1 MRTWHYSL
9 IVFLGGCCYGIL
21 STFVKLAY
29 SAGFSSSEVTGAQY
43 FFGAVL
49 SWIGV
54 MFIKKKRLDSKTIIK
69 LLLSG
74 IPFGLTGIFYYMSLQ
89 TLNASLAIV
98 LLFQF
103 IWIGSLYEWLFHKK
117 KPTRRKLVL
126 IGILL
131 VGSLLAARV
140 FSQETIS
147 VSWQGTLWALLA
159 ASTFALFLLLS
170 GSVGK
175 SVSPVLKSAFL
186 SSGATITVF
195 ACFPPAFL
203 LDPDVLIALTP
214 YGLVLGIFGVLLPPL
229 LYSIGMPHIGPGTG
243 SIMTSSELPIAVL
256 MSSIVLGEAVNG
268 YQWIGIIVILGS
280 IVLGS
285 FTPKEETGS

>member
-1 MRTWHYSL
+1 MKTWHYSL

-29 SAGFSSSEVTGAQY
+29 SAGFSSPEVTGAQY
-43 FFGAVL
+43 LFGAAL
-49 SWIGV
+49 SWIGMIFV
-54 MFIKKKRLDSKTIIK
+54 KKKSLDPKTILR

-74 IPFGLTGIFYYMSLQ
+74 IPFGLTGIFYYLSLQ

-103 IWIGSLYEWLFHKK
+103 IWIGSLYEWLFFKK
-117 KPTRRKLVL
+117 KPTRHKLAL

-131 VGSLLAARV
+131 VGSLLAANV
-140 FSQETIS
+140 FSQEEIS

-175 SVSPVLKSAFL
+175 SASPVLKSAFL
-186 SSGATITVF
+186 STGATITVF
-195 ACFPPAFL
+195 VCFPPTFFL
-203 LDPDVLIALTP
+203 DSDVLIALSP

-243 SIMTSSELPIAVL
+243 SLMTSSELPIAVL
-256 MSSIVLGEAVNG
+256 MSSIVLGESVNG
-268 YQWIGIIVILGS
+268 YQWLGIIVILCS

-285 FTPKEETGS
+285 FTSKEETGS

>member
-29 SAGFSSSEVTGAQY
+29 NAGFSPHEVTGVQY

-54 MFIKKKRLDSKTIIK
+54 MFIKKKRLDSKTIVK

-175 SVSPVLKSAFL
+175 SASPVLKSAFL
-186 SSGATITVF
+186 SSGATMTVF
-195 ACFPPAFL
+195 TCFPPAFL

>member
-1 MRTWHYSL
+1 MKTWQYSL

-29 SAGFSSSEVTGAQY
+29 SAGFSSPEVTGAQY
-43 FFGAVL
+43 FFGAAL

-54 MFIKKKRLDSKTIIK
+54 IFIKNKRLDPKTIFK

-103 IWIGSLYEWLFHKK
+103 IWIGSLYEWLFFKK
-117 KPTRRKLVL
+117 KPTPRKLIL
-126 IGILL
+126 IGVLMF
-131 VGSLLAARV
+131 GSLLAADV
-140 FSQETIS
+140 FAQEGIS
-147 VSWQGTLWALLA
+147 VPWQGALWGLLA

-175 SVSPVLKSAFL
+175 SASPVLKSAFL
-186 SSGATITVF
+186 STGATITVF
-195 ACFPPAFL
+195 ACFPPTFL
-203 LDPDVLIALTP
+203 LDSDVLIALSP

-256 MSSIVLGEAVNG
+256 MSSIVLGESVNG
-268 YQWIGIIVILGS
+268 YQWLGIIAILCS

-285 FTPKEETGS
+285 FKPKEETGS

>member
-54 MFIKKKRLDSKTIIK
+54 MFIKKKRLDSKTIVK

-186 SSGATITVF
+186 SSGATMTVF
-195 ACFPPAFL
+195 TCFPPAFL
-203 LDPDVLIALTP
+203 LDPDKLIALTP
-214 YGLVLGIFGVLLPPL
+214 YGLVLGTFGVLLPPL

>member
-1 MRTWHYSL
+1 MKTWHYSL

-29 SAGFSSSEVTGAQY
+29 SAGFSSPEVTGAQY
-43 FFGAVL
+43 LFGAVL

-54 MFIKKKRLDSKTIIK
+54 IFVKKKSLDPKTILR

-103 IWIGSLYEWLFHKK
+103 IWIGSLYEWLFFKK
-117 KPTRRKLVL
+117 KPTRQKLIL

-131 VGSLLAARV
+131 VGSLLAANV
-140 FSQETIS
+140 FSSEEIS

-175 SVSPVLKSAFL
+175 NVPPLLKSVFL
-186 SSGATITVF
+186 STGATITVF
-195 ACFPPAFL
+195 VCFPPTFL
-203 LDPDVLIALTP
+203 LKPDVLSALSP
-214 YGLVLGIFGVLLPPL
+214 YGLVLGVFGVLLPPL

-243 SIMTSSELPIAVL
+243 SIMTSSELPVAVL

-268 YQWIGIIVILGS
+268 YQWIGIIVILCS

-285 FTPKEETGS
+285 FNPKEESRS